1 MPTRYVGLRVEIA
14 ASPGATSNAVDR
26 GKKPADVSH
35 ADSSDEAALAS
46 IHLRYKRRSPQFLLE
61 KGPIFESQL
70 ADASVK
76 RLSVAPQLRQDK
88 VVSF

>member
-1 MPTRYVGLRVEIA
+1 MPWT
-14 ASPGATSNAVDR
+14 GAKNLV
-26 GKKPADVSH
+26 DVSH
-35 ADSSDEAALAS
+35 ADSSDEAALAF
-46 IHLRYKRRSPQFLLE
+46 IHLKYKRRSPQFLLE
-61 KGPIFESQL
+61 KRPIFESQL

>member
-1 MPTRYVGLRVEIA
+1 MPRT
-14 ASPGATSNAVDR
+14 GAKNPV
-26 GKKPADVSH
+26 DVSH
-35 ADSSDEAALAS
+35 ADSSVEAALAF
-46 IHLRYKRRSPQFLLE
+46 IHRKYKRRNPQFLLE
-61 KGPIFESQL
+61 NGPIFESQL